1 MNEYLI
7 SVEGMKVINEQIVS
21 AIIARWNEVIDAI
34 RSDDSFYSEQLKER
48 YVDKLVDDMKEWMMY
63 GYIRVVAK
71 DEELTFIPVIV
82 NEITEVASN
91 TQKIMSY
98 ANLKGGVWYGN
109 HGNCKKRLKKLK
121 KRN

>member
-21 AIIARWNEVIDAI
+21 DIIARWNEVIDAI
-34 RSDDSFYSEQLKER
+34 RSDDSYSEQLKER
-48 YVDKLVDDMKEWMMY
+48 YVDKLEYDMKEWMMY

-82 NEITEVASN
+82 NEITEVAA
-91 TQKIMSY
+91 TR
-98 ANLKGGVWYGN
+98 
-109 HGNCKKRLKKLK
+109 KR
-121 KRN
+121 

>member
-82 NEITEVASN
+82 NEITEVAA
-91 TQKIMSY
+91 TR
-98 ANLKGGVWYGN
+98 
-109 HGNCKKRLKKLK
+109 KR
-121 KRN
+121 

>member
-34 RSDDSFYSEQLKER
+34 RNDKNFYSQQLKER
-48 YVDKLVDDMKEWMMY
+48 YVDKLENEMKEWLYY
-63 GYIRVVAK
+63 GYIKVVAK

-82 NEITEVASN
+82 NEITEVAA
-91 TQKIMSY
+91 TR
-98 ANLKGGVWYGN
+98 
-109 HGNCKKRLKKLK
+109 KR
-121 KRN
+121 